1 MYRMLGLVALL
12 STVALTA
19 PAAGA
24 AAPGA
29 PHARDAGSVTK
40 QRFAR
45 CPGRQTDGTGC
56 FDVYLGDIGL
66 VRNELRFNLARTYC
80 SALKAPATGGVWRYT
95 VPLRIRKGRFDQVYT
110 YRSSLGPGSE
120 ADPQYVKLRLRIKG
134 DVTKRRM
141 RFRLTSESVKTGPGF
156 PDCADVRIAETHV
169 LRRART

>member
-1 MYRMLGLVALL
+1 MNRIVGIVGLL
-12 STVALTA
+12 SALA
-19 PAAGA
+19 LIVPAAGA

-29 PHARDAGSVTK
+29 PHARDAGSVAK

-45 CPGRQTDGTGC
+45 CPGKQTDGTGC

-80 SALKAPATGGVWRYT
+80 SMLKAPATGGVWPYT
-95 VPLRIRKGRFDQVYT
+95 VSLRIRRGRFNQVYT
-110 YRSSLGPGSE
+110 YRSLLSGNE
-120 ADPQYVKLRLRIKG
+120 ADPQYVELRLRIRG

-141 RFRLTSESVKTGPGF
+141 RFRLTSEAVKISPSF
-156 PDCADVRIAETHV
+156 PDCAKVAIAETHV